1 VGDGDNDVSFFYARN
16 AQEDKSEK
24 CYAHGLHFSH
34 VLAQAGRGQ
43 RDKEQ
48 FLGCV
53 KAMKTLVLS
62 YREKFSYFSRVLNL
76 FQRTTHQITISY
88 TVMMIVRLSQ

>member
-1 VGDGDNDVSFFYARN
+1 MCHFFMLEMHRKIKV
-16 AQEDKSEK
+16 KSAMHMD
-24 CYAHGLHFSH
+24 CTSH